1 MEITNHRLL
10 QFCRW
15 LLLLICLSGGGFLLL
30 GGKSRGFGILLL
42 LIGFWFVLDNPLD
55 SLENLEGSCP
65 FCGHKVQTRRGLSFR
80 CPACAEKTVIVDSEI
95 SYFEDIRTLSD
106 LYPRSEENV
115 SQVEPVDIEPGDSLD
130 LHVFS
135 PKEVPSLLGEFIH
148 LSQKADI
155 RLVNI
160 IHGKGTGALRRQVR
174 NLLALD
180 PRVASFYD
188 APPKSGGW
196 GATVA
201 ELKPYQNEDEGE
213 AE

>member
-42 LIGFWFVLDNPLD
+42 LIAFWFVLDNPLD

-106 LYPRSEENV
+106 LYPRSFHAKKYPRYWA
-115 SQVEPVDIEPGDSLD
+115 SS
-130 LHVFS
+130 S
-135 PKEVPSLLGEFIH
+135 AS
-148 LSQKADI
+148 
-155 RLVNI
+155 
-160 IHGKGTGALRRQVR
+160 LRRLILGSSISFMGRVQAPSADR
-174 NLLALD
+174 CGIYWPLIRALLVSMMRRPSPVAGE
-180 PRVASFYD
+180 PRWRS
-188 APPKSGGW
+188 
-196 GATVA
+196 
-201 ELKPYQNEDEGE
+201 
-213 AE
+213 